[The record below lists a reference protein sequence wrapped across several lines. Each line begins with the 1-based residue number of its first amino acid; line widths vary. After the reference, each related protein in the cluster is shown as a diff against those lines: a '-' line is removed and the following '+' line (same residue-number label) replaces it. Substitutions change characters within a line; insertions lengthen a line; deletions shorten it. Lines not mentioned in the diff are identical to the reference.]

1 MQRIV
6 LVAVATLAAC
16 SSTQN
21 TPRTAVPPASG
32 ATVSLQMPPA
42 TATAGASE
50 AAKTADNEATQAWL
64 RAEVAEKRAK
74 EAQGNAAPV
83 VQGSVQPEDLLKQRG
98 MQSATDEDATKAW
111 LQQTADD
118 RRAADTTSAPVPLQQ
133 TVFVDRPI
141 YTERYVDP
149 YGYGYDAYGHPV
161 YGYGYGYESC
171 RQSDFPVNT
180 VVGAGIGAIVGHGS
194 KHQGRDIAIGAG
206 IGLLFDL
213 PRWF

>member
-6 LVAVATLAAC
+6 LVVATTLAAC
-16 SSTQN
+16 SSAPN

-42 TATAGASE
+42 AAATAGASE

-74 EAQGNAAPV
+74 EAQGNAAPM

-118 RRAADTTSAPVPLQQ
+118 RRAADTANAPVPLQQ
-133 TVFVDRPI
+133 TVYVDRPV
-141 YTERYVDP
+141 YTERYVAP
-149 YGYGYDAYGHPV
+149 YGYGYDCYGNPV
-161 YGYGYGYESC
+161 YGYGYESC
-171 RQSDFPVNT
+171 RQTDFPVNT

-194 KHQGRDIAIGAG
+194 KNQGRDIAIGAG